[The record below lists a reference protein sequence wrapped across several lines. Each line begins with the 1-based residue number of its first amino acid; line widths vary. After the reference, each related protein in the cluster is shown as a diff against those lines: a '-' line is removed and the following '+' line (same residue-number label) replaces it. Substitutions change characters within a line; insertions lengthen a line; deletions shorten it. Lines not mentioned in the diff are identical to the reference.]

1 MSPIL
6 FQLVRFFCIF
16 MFSSILAKIITAFMT
31 VSRPRSRPIYR
42 VREQIEITNLEY
54 AVVIILQ
61 RNDIKH
67 RLELEHWCG
76 GKSRELLYNEV
87 RKIAPLRWQME
98 PDPKKSVREV
108 YQSLL
113 PGYTNA
119 RIK

>member
-1 MSPIL
+1 
-6 FQLVRFFCIF
+6 
-16 MFSSILAKIITAFMT
+16 MT
-31 VSRPRSRPIYR
+31 VSRPRPIYR

-54 AVVIILQ
+54 AVLLILQ

-67 RLELEHWCG
+67 RVDLEYWCG
-76 GKSRELLYNEV
+76 GKSRELLYDAV

>member
-6 FQLVRFFCIF
+6 FQLARFFCIF
-16 MFSSILAKIITAFMT
+16 TVSSILAKIITAFMT
-31 VSRPRSRPIYR
+31 VSRPRPIYK

-54 AVVIILQ
+54 AVLLILQ

-67 RLELEHWCG
+67 RVDLEYWCG